1 MTKRVIHGLSHP
13 KAKILAHPTGR
24 LINQRVGYELDFDK
38 IFDFCKKN
46 NKALEIN
53 SWPTRLDLPDT
64 LIMEAVKNNIKLV
77 VNTDSHAVWQMDL
90 MKYGVAMARRG
101 WAKKNDI
108 LNTLGYNDFN
118 EWLKM

>member
-1 MTKRVIHGLSHP
+1 
-13 KAKILAHPTGR
+13 
-24 LINQRVGYELDFDK
+24 
-38 IFDFCKKN
+38 
-46 NKALEIN
+46 
-53 SWPTRLDLPDT
+53 
-64 LIMEAVKNNIKLV
+64 MEAVKNNIKLV